1 MAWTGQVS
9 YRWSPSAPTVR
20 LKGTLV
26 PTDVIMD
33 FAGDNG
39 HPDWTAHFRV
49 IDGRPE
55 CLEMKVTAK
64 ENGRGVRTADVNT
77 FNIDNLAIRAFAQVG
92 GPAQS
97 DDPNERHRWL
107 PAELHEHQM
116 WQVVG
121 DITDARRERRGGV
134 STAEL
139 QEVAEIYLA
148 HIDKSP
154 TATVQILK
162 GYSMRTAARRVQQ
175 AAAKGL
181 LPESSQGKK
190 RRK

>member
-1 MAWTGQVS
+1 
-9 YRWSPSAPTVR
+9 
-20 LKGTLV
+20 
-26 PTDVIMD
+26 MD

-64 ENGRGVRTADVNT
+64 EGGRGIRTADLNT
-77 FNIDNLAIRAFAQVG
+77 FNIDNLAIYAFAQVG

-97 DDPNERHRWL
+97 DDPDERHRWL
-107 PAELHEHQM
+107 PAELDEQQM

-139 QEVAEIYLA
+139 QEVADIYLA
-148 HIDKSP
+148 HIDQKSP
-154 TATVQILK
+154 TAVVVMLK
-162 GYSMRTAARRVQQ
+162 GYKPRTAARRIQQ
-175 AAAKGL
+175 ARLKGL
-181 LPESSQGKK
+181 LPPTTQGKK
-190 RRK
+190 RS